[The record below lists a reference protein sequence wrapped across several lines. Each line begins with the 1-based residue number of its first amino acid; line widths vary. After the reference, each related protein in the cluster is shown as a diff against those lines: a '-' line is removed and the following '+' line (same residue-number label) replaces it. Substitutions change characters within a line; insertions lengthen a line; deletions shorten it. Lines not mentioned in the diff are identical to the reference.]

1 MNLEPNNKSLSFA
14 EFLDA
19 ATRDKAE
26 AKPFPYTLE
35 VCRCRYCS
43 FCQNGK
49 CALKRCCCMNERVK
63 ARSCT
68 FAELLRDCFANFKDN
83 VFQFRLRIACERAT
97 ELHTCFLDAGHRA
110 RFYEGVSYMR
120 KKDPKFIAQLYLLSA
135 SELLWIRA
143 KQVMCSPGFIDYSCL
158 DLKLT
163 EPKAEFA
170 VILKSLANAGIC
182 IVIVSH
188 DIEFCAQYADRCA
201 LFFDGSIVAEGA
213 PDEFFCGNSF
223 YTTSA
228 NRIAKEI
235 IPNAVTTGD
244 VIEAIGGESKELFP
258 TDAAEYR
265 RQERTEEK
273 PAEPSPLPL
282 WQKIGAWIPGLVVL
296 LHVYLCDQD

>member
-19 ATRDKAE
+19 AIRDKAE

-135 SELLWIRA
+135 SELLWLRA

-163 EPKAEFA
+163 EPTP
-170 VILKSLANAGIC
+170 I
-182 IVIVSH
+182 
-188 DIEFCAQYADRCA
+188 
-201 LFFDGSIVAEGA
+201 SI
-213 PDEFFCGNSF
+213 S
-223 YTTSA
+223 
-228 NRIAKEI
+228 
-235 IPNAVTTGD
+235 
-244 VIEAIGGESKELFP
+244 
-258 TDAAEYR
+258 
-265 RQERTEEK
+265 
-273 PAEPSPLPL
+273 
-282 WQKIGAWIPGLVVL
+282 VL
-296 LHVYLCDQD
+296 LWIFSTAVLTLTSMSLPSMRS

>member
-19 ATRDKAE
+19 AIRDKAE

-35 VCRCRYCS
+35 VCRCIYCS

-135 SELLWIRA
+135 SELLWLRA

-163 EPKAEFA
+163 EPNAYLYFCTAMDIQYGGSHIDLYELTLVVGLVTEEELNNFA
-170 VILKSLANAGIC
+170 VNEKYG
-182 IVIVSH
+182 
-188 DIEFCAQYADRCA
+188 YAFKFERNG
-201 LFFDGSIVAEGA
+201 DGSSIKI
-213 PDEFFCGNSF
+213 DE
-223 YTTSA
+223 
-228 NRIAKEI
+228 K
-235 IPNAVTTGD
+235 D
-244 VIEAIGGESKELFP
+244 VI
-258 TDAAEYR
+258 TDF
-265 RQERTEEK
+265 K
-273 PAEPSPLPL
+273 SFV
-282 WQKIGAWIPGLVVL
+282 K
-296 LHVYLCDQD
+296 